1 MPTYWPT
8 TSTIPTYCNYV
19 VPSTGRIYVG
29 AGTGTASWTT
39 DTSVTTWIDVG
50 STASTTSF
58 TSSNTAGDLYVVG
71 NRVIAVPRGMAIQW
85 VDQGWINED
94 NDPQWAPARRV
105 ESPRRRTLRAPAA
118 PAIIR
123 SRQRDEVAER
133 HQQREAAHSE
143 RQARALRVQRER
155 AEAEQA
161 RQRAIIEQERQRV
174 AWAAN
179 EARGVARTEANAR
192 ARALLLEHLTPEQRR
207 MVEQHF
213 WFVVEGGRS
222 KQKYRINLS
231 GVAGN
236 IHQMHG
242 ERATHQLC
250 CHCDHAI
257 PAPDHHLAQKLM
269 LEFAEDDFLRLAN
282 RHAI

>member
-1 MPTYWPT
+1 MPMYWPT
-8 TSTIPTYCNYV
+8 TSTIPTYNYV
-19 VPSTGRIYVG
+19 VPTGRIYVG
-29 AGTGTASWTT
+29 AGTGMASWTT
-39 DTSVTTWIDVG
+39 DTSATTWIDVG
-50 STASTTSF
+50 SAASTTP
-58 TSSNTAGDLYVVG
+58 SNTAGDLYVVG
-71 NRVIAVPRGMAIQW
+71 NRVITVPRGMVVQW
-85 VDQGWINED
+85 FDQGWINEN
-94 NDPQWAPARRV
+94 NDPQWAPAPRA
-105 ESPRRRTLRAPAA
+105 EAPRRRPLYAPAA

-123 SRQRDEVAER
+123 RRGQDEVAER
-133 HQQREAAHSE
+133 QQQRDAAHRE
-143 RQARALRVQRER
+143 RQAAALQVQRQR
-155 AEAEQA
+155 AEAERA
-161 RQRAIIEQERQRV
+161 RQRAIIEQERQRL
-174 AWAAN
+174 AMAAN
-179 EARGVARTEANAR
+179 EARAAARTEANSR
-192 ARALLLEHLTPEQRR
+192 ARELLLEHLTPEQRR
-207 MVEQHF
+207 MVEQHG

-242 ERATHQLC
+242 ERVTHQLC